1 MAATYD
7 RAGEKT
13 HKSSKTDQN
22 KTTNSCRTVD
32 NSTLQSRP
40 SEIKMVDA
48 FSRKSSLSDSNNCK
62 SDKKP
67 STTGNIRR
75 NPCMDVVRNTKYLL
89 FLFCIFCFTVS
100 ETLLYL
106 IMPTYFASMDS
117 NEAEISY
124 LFSILGIFSTLTRP
138 LMGILANSKIVNA
151 NILVSAPFGI
161 LGVITFFLPLMAHLF
176 WGRCCFVVV
185 FALYN
190 CSIYSLINQI
200 IKDICGIHNL
210 SAAFGFLMFVK
221 GIATVFGPPIT
232 SEFLTISSIF
242 YFNSF
247 IYLFLTFHCFFSRYI
262 LLQLLNW

>member
-1 MAATYD
+1 MAAMYD
-7 RAGEKT
+7 REVEKT

-32 NSTLQSRP
+32 NSTLKIRS

-48 FSRKSSLSDSNNCK
+48 FSRKNSLRDCNSDN
-62 SDKKP
+62 KP

-75 NPCMDVVRNTKYLL
+75 NPCIDVVKNTKYLL

-106 IMPTYFASMDS
+106 VMPTYFASMDS
-117 NEAEISY
+117 NESEISY

-161 LGVITFFLPLMAHLF
+161 LGVITFFLPLMGHLF
-176 WGRCCFVVV
+176 WGRCCFVVL

-190 CSIYSLINQI
+190 CSIYSLINQMI
-200 IKDICGIHNL
+200 IDICGIHNL

-232 SEFLTISSIF
+232 SEFLMISSIF
-242 YFNSF
+242 NFN
-247 IYLFLTFHCFFSRYI
+247 
-262 LLQLLNW
+262 